1 MAAFVMLALAVA
13 VSLTDHANAHEGKPL
28 EFGVISQRSPLLT
41 AQYWNPIL
49 TYVGRT
55 SGVPLRLRIGKSGME
70 TNAMINHGTVDF
82 IYSNHIFHPEN
93 DGAGY
98 HVIARDGAKAIS
110 GQIVV
115 PEGSQIRTLKE
126 LTGKYVAFPS
136 KVAFVGYMVPI
147 HALHEAKVKVVTRFA
162 GNQEGAM
169 GQLVAGTAEAIGV
182 NSEVMREFAERE
194 KFAYRVI
201 WSSKPYLSMPIAAKS
216 SVPSAAVEAVRNALI
231 GMKQDPEG
239 RKILETCAKII
250 GEKSIEGFEPASDGH
265 YEEQKRL
272 YRLVVKMTEKAS

>member
-1 MAAFVMLALAVA
+1 MLTLAMAGSSAAQAD
-13 VSLTDHANAHEGKPL
+13 TQDDKPF

-49 TYVGRT
+49 IYVSKI
-55 SGVPLRLRIGKSGME
+55 SGVPLRLRVGKSGVE

-98 HVIARDGAKAIS
+98 RVIARDGTKAIS

-115 PEGSQIRTLKE
+115 PKASQIRNLKE
-126 LTGKYVAFPS
+126 LTGKSVAFPS

-147 HALHEAKVKVVTRFA
+147 LALHEAKVEVVTRFA

-169 GQLVAGTAEAIGV
+169 GQLASGTAEAIGV

-250 GEKSIEGFEPASDGH
+250 GDKSIEGFEPASDGH